1 MMTDNYNLDRT
12 ASPVEK
18 ELNHLSDC
26 WNIFLPTD
34 TKYWLYCDLNQQHFQ
49 SAAEHGAQDM
59 FLLLPHWANL
69 FLDFLIFHSLADYL
83 IRLLL
88 TDVPV
93 WLPLLA
99 TCLFPFF
106 YMAIEFKFA
115 QLIHAANMAR
125 RDEPF
130 DRLLTF
136 WVIFWYVT
144 GFCWAVLPSAV
155 FAYVMHLSQQD
166 NQLSWIFVAIMT
178 ALGVLLHLLIVFGG
192 EPVIAAKTRWFARRE
207 ERKLATQRLESY
219 RALRK
224 AVGRTKSTTSYYA
237 QIAVTNQMTTY
248 FLGLTE
254 SATSIIRFVDREYYS
269 LHPLDRP
276 LDYRFGK
283 YRRERSDRLSGA

>member
-1 MMTDNYNLDRT
+1 MTDNRNFDAT
-12 ASPVEK
+12 SSPVET

-26 WNIFLPTD
+26 WNIFLPND
-34 TKYWLYCDLNQQHFQ
+34 LNYWLYCDLNQQHFQ
-49 SAAEHGAQDM
+49 SAAEHGSADM
-59 FLLLPHWANL
+59 FLLLPQWANL

-88 TDVPV
+88 PNSPI
-93 WLPLLA
+93 WLLLLA
-99 TCLFPFF
+99 TCLFPFL
-106 YMAIEFKFA
+106 YITIEFKFA
-115 QLIHAANMAR
+115 HLIHAAKIAR
-125 RDEPF
+125 RDDPF

-144 GFCWAVLPSAV
+144 GCCWAVLPSAM
-155 FAYVMHLSQQD
+155 FAYTMYLSQQD
-166 NQLSWIFVAIMT
+166 NRLGWIFVAIMT

-207 ERKLATQRLESY
+207 QSRLAQRRLKSY

-237 QIAVTNQMTTY
+237 QIATTNQMPTY

-269 LHPLDRP
+269 LHPQDRP

-283 YRRERSDRLSGA
+283 YRRDRSDRLPGE

>member
-1 MMTDNYNLDRT
+1 MTDNINYDT
-12 ASPVEK
+12 SSPVEK
-18 ELNHLSDC
+18 ELNYLSDC
-26 WNIFLPTD
+26 WNIFLPND
-34 TKYWLYCDLNQQHFQ
+34 LNYWLYCDLNQQHFH

-59 FLLLPHWANL
+59 FLLLPHGANL

-88 TDVPV
+88 TDAPT
-93 WLPLLA
+93 WLLLLA

-115 QLIHAANMAR
+115 QLIHAAKMVR

-130 DRLLTF
+130 DGLLTF

-155 FAYVMHLSQQD
+155 FAYVMHLSQQE

-207 ERKLATQRLESY
+207 EGKLAQRRLKSY

-237 QIAVTNQMTTY
+237 QIAVNNQMTTY
-248 FLGLTE
+248 FWGLTE

-283 YRRERSDRLSGA
+283 YRRQQYDRLPGK

>member
-1 MMTDNYNLDRT
+1 MTDNINYDT
-12 ASPVEK
+12 SSPVEK
-18 ELNHLSDC
+18 ELNYLSDC
-26 WNIFLPTD
+26 WNIFLPND
-34 TKYWLYCDLNQQHFQ
+34 LNYWLYYDLNQQHFH

-59 FLLLPHWANL
+59 FLLLPHGANL

-88 TDVPV
+88 TDAPT
-93 WLPLLA
+93 WLLLLA

-115 QLIHAANMAR
+115 QLIHAAKMVS

-130 DRLLTF
+130 DGLLTF

-192 EPVIAAKTRWFARRE
+192 EPVIAAKTRWFACRE
-207 ERKLATQRLESY
+207 ESKLAQRRLKSY

-237 QIAVTNQMTTY
+237 QIAVNNQMTTY
-248 FLGLTE
+248 FWGLTE

-283 YRRERSDRLSGA
+283 YRRQQRDRLPGK

>member
-1 MMTDNYNLDRT
+1 MTDNYNLDRT
-12 ASPVEK
+12 LSPVEK

-26 WNIFLPTD
+26 WNIFLPND
-34 TKYWLYCDLNQQHFQ
+34 LNYWLYYDLNQQHFH
-49 SAAEHGAQDM
+49 SAAEDGAADM
-59 FLLLPHWANL
+59 FLLFPIWANL

-88 TDVPV
+88 TDAPV
-93 WLPLLA
+93 WLLLLS
-99 TCLFPFF
+99 TCLFPLF

-115 QLIHAANMAR
+115 QLIHAAKLVR
-125 RDEPF
+125 REDPF

-136 WVIFWYVT
+136 WVIFWYIT

-155 FAYVMHLSQQD
+155 FAYTMHLSQSD
-166 NQLSWIFVAIMT
+166 SQLSWIFVAIMT

-192 EPVIAAKTRWFARRE
+192 EPVIAAKTRWFARRT

-224 AVGRTKSTTSYYA
+224 AVGRTKSTTSNYA
-237 QIAVTNQMTTY
+237 QIATTNQMNTY
-248 FLGLTE
+248 VFGLTE

-276 LDYRFGK
+276 LDYQFGK
-283 YRRERSDRLSGA
+283 YRRERRDRLPGS

>member
-1 MMTDNYNLDRT
+1 MTNNYNLDRT

-26 WNIFLPTD
+26 WNIFLPND
-34 TKYWLYCDLNQQHFQ
+34 TNYWLYCDLNQQHFQ
-49 SAAEHGAQDM
+49 SAAEHGSADM

-93 WLPLLA
+93 WLLLLS
-99 TCLFPFF
+99 TCLFPFL
-106 YMAIEFKFA
+106 YMAIELKFA
-115 QLIHAANMAR
+115 QLIHAAKMAR

-130 DRLLTF
+130 DGLLTF

-144 GFCWAVLPSAV
+144 GFCWAVLPSAM
-155 FAYVMHLSQQD
+155 FAYTMYLSQSD
-166 NQLSWIFVAIMT
+166 SQLSWIFVAIMT

-192 EPVIAAKTRWFARRE
+192 EPVIAAKTRWFACRT
-207 ERKLATQRLESY
+207 ERKLATERLKSY

-224 AVGRTKSTTSYYA
+224 AVGRAKSTTSHYA
-237 QIAVTNQMTTY
+237 QIATTNQMNTY
-248 FLGLTE
+248 FFGLTE

-276 LDYRFGK
+276 FDYRFGK
-283 YRRERSDRLSGA
+283 YRRDRSDRLPGA